1 MKRRKIEVLEIT
13 PIKKIELISEMLGN
27 AKLPNLRYGNV
38 VTVEMDG
45 VAGFWLRTKSR
56 REWECMITG
65 KTIKPG
71 EYCYRPLN
79 TGVTLWYPDNRISEV
94 VIKALLDIEPADNRE
109 KWRGATGRDLI
120 DSVSNDLFKDSPK
133 DD

>member
-1 MKRRKIEVLEIT
+1 MKRRNIEVLEVT
-13 PIKKIELISEMLGN
+13 PIKKIELISETLGN
-27 AKLPNLRYGNV
+27 VKLPKLRYGDV
-38 VTVEMDG
+38 VTVKIDG

-56 REWECMITG
+56 REWACMITG
-65 KTIKPG
+65 KAIKPR

-94 VIKALLDIEPADNRE
+94 VIKALLDIEPADNRA
-109 KWRGATGRDLI
+109 KWRGATTRDLI
-120 DSVSNDLFKDSPK
+120 DGVFKDLSKSLPK

>member
-1 MKRRKIEVLEIT
+1 MKRRNIEVLEVT
-13 PIKKIELISEMLGN
+13 PIKKIELISKTLGN
-27 AKLPNLRYGNV
+27 VKLPKLRYGNV
-38 VTVEMDG
+38 VTVKIDG

-65 KTIKPG
+65 KAIKPG

-79 TGVTLWYPDNRISEV
+79 MGVILWYPDNRISEV

-109 KWRGATGRDLI
+109 KWRGATTRDLI
-120 DSVSNDLFKDSPK
+120 DSAFKDLFKAPPK